1 MADWSRM
8 RGRRQSVS
16 GPGLK
21 LLIGLIT
28 NMKGGKVWV
37 LREVRR
43 SLTGLTLAGVD
54 PSGAF
59 QSYQATGSY
68 SSREFAQILRKI
80 DSPRLKFRFSR
91 KQDPDLCACSGK

>member
-1 MADWSRM
+1 MVDWSRM
-8 RGRRQSVS
+8 RGRRQIVS

-28 NMKGGKVWV
+28 NRKGGNVWV
-37 LREVRR
+37 LREIRR
-43 SLTGLTLAGVD
+43 SLTGLNLAEVD

-59 QSYQATGSY
+59 QNHQATGSY
-68 SSREFAQILRKI
+68 SIREFAQSLRKI